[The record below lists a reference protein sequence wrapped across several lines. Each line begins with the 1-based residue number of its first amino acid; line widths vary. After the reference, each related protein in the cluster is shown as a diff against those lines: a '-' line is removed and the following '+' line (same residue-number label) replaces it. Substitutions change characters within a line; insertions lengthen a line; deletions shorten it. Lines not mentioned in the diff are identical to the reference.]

1 MESRERVPQ
10 EFWGKLVAPLSVI
23 AESAVLSFHQAP
35 EKRQLSKVVLNNL
48 GGTFRR
54 PYNGKYKPFCARH
67 IIITEKTRTKTIAH

>member
-10 EFWGKLVAPLSVI
+10 ELWGKLVAPLSVI

-48 GGTFRR
+48 GGTFPR
-54 PYNGKYKPFCARH
+54 PYNV
-67 IIITEKTRTKTIAH
+67 